1 MYRTFLSSIY
11 PLAKKSI
18 GFLLFLLCSI
28 AIYYKVLHDVA
39 WNQFIQTMLLQLKAI
54 PVFDWMVL
62 LVLFCLNFLL
72 EAYKWKWV
80 IYTISPISLL
90 KAIESVFIGQA
101 FAFFTPNRVGEFA
114 GRTLFL
120 PTADKLAGM
129 TKMAWT
135 SYAQLLTTIVMGC
148 IALGLNVS
156 FYPIIQ
162 GPWLVMVKWVSPLVG
177 CIALLLFFYQRNWT
191 GWLSFLNKVQVATNL
206 KFHLLWLSLVRYL
219 VFLLQYVW
227 VARMLELNIGFLPLI
242 FSVAI
247 LFLCISILPTISLTE
262 LVVRGQLLLLL
273 LAPFSQDPLMIV
285 AVSTFIWSVNILAP
299 AIIGAFLL
307 LRYRLNQ

>member
-129 TKMAWT
+129 TKMAWA
-135 SYAQLLTTIVMGC
+135 SYAQLLATIVMGC

-206 KFHLLWLSLVRYL
+206 KVHLLWLSLVRYL

-227 VARMLELNIGFLPLI
+227 VARMLQLNIGILPLI

-247 LFLCISILPTISLTE
+247 LFLCLSILPTISLTE
-262 LVVRGQLLLLL
+262 LVVRGQLLILL

-285 AVSTFIWSVNILAP
+285 AVSTFIWSVNFLAP

>member
-135 SYAQLLTTIVMGC
+135 SYAQLLATIVMGC

-285 AVSTFIWSVNILAP
+285 AVSTFIWSVNFLAP

>member
-285 AVSTFIWSVNILAP
+285 AVSTFIWSVNFLAP

>member
-1 MYRTFLSSIY
+1 
-11 PLAKKSI
+11 LAKKSI

-129 TKMAWT
+129 TKMAWA
-135 SYAQLLTTIVMGC
+135 SYAQLLATIVMGC

-285 AVSTFIWSVNILAP
+285 AVSTFIWSVNFLAP

>member
-39 WNQFIQTMLLQLKAI
+39 WNHFIQTMLLQLKAI

-135 SYAQLLTTIVMGC
+135 SYAQLLATIVMGC

-177 CIALLLFFYQRNWT
+177 CIALLFFFYQRNWT

-285 AVSTFIWSVNILAP
+285 AVSTFIWSVNFLAP

>member
-80 IYTISPISLL
+80 IYTISPISLF
-90 KAIESVFIGQA
+90 KAIESVFVGQA

-129 TKMAWT
+129 TKMAWA
-135 SYAQLLTTIVMGC
+135 SYAQLLATIVMGC

-191 GWLSFLNKVQVATNL
+191 GCLSFLNKVKVATNL
-206 KFHLLWLSLVRYL
+206 KVHLLWLSLVRYL

-227 VARMLELNIGFLPLI
+227 VARMLQLNIGILPLI

-247 LFLCISILPTISLTE
+247 LFLCLSILPTISLTE
-262 LVVRGQLLLLL
+262 LVVRGQLLILL

-285 AVSTFIWSVNILAP
+285 AVSTFIWSVNFLAP

>member
-39 WNQFIQTMLLQLKAI
+39 WNQFIHSILQQLKAI
-54 PVFDWMVL
+54 PVLDWMVL
-62 LVLFCLNFLL
+62 LVLFFLNFLL

-80 IYTISPISLL
+80 IYTLSPISLF
-90 KAIESVFIGQA
+90 KAMESVFIGQA

-120 PTADKLAGM
+120 ATGDKLLGM
-129 TKMAWT
+129 TKMAWA
-135 SYAQLLTTIVMGC
+135 SYAQLLVTIIMGC
-148 IALGLNVS
+148 IALGLNAS

-191 GWLSFLNKVQVATNL
+191 GWFSFLNKIQVATNL
-206 KFHLLWLSLVRYL
+206 KLHLIWLSLVRYF
-219 VFLLQYVW
+219 VFMLQYVW
-227 VARMLELNIGFLPLI
+227 VAHMLQINIGFVPLML
-242 FSVAI
+242 SVAI
-247 LFLCISILPTISLTE
+247 LFLCLSILPTISLTE
-262 LVVRGQLLLLL
+262 LVVRGELLILL

-285 AVSTFIWSVNILAP
+285 ALSTFIWTVNFLVP
-299 AIIGAFLL
+299 AIFGAILL

>member
-129 TKMAWT
+129 TKMAWA
-135 SYAQLLTTIVMGC
+135 SYAQLLATIVMGC

-285 AVSTFIWSVNILAP
+285 AVSTFIWSVNFLAP